1 MPIAAVP
8 NYLGQDFHEAS
19 PGLRFSLYLS
29 IWTDRKDQE
38 EEIRK
43 RSEAKS
49 HEGQRIKAL
58 IDRKGIN
65 NAIAMLTDP
74 TFCERERLKR
84 LPALFSKNDFASRK
98 AWESFCKLGGKDQD
112 AMRALLARQRAAFA
126 ARADAQAGLCLE
138 AEAIAPF
145 TTGLGNEHPLEN
157 GFAFLN
163 PYGLPY
169 LPGSG
174 VKGVIRRAAQEL
186 ADGMWGDSHGWS
198 HELRYC
204 IEVGSEKDKR
214 TIPLSMLDALFGREP
229 PSGDSDHVR
238 GALTFWDVIPQIAG
252 NSLMVEIMTPHQGH
266 YYQWKKDNHGNLIE
280 VSPHDSGQPNP
291 ICFLTVPPGS
301 RFVFHVVCDTAHLE
315 RLAPELAEAD
325 ETGAPRW
332 KVLLEAAF
340 EHAFAWLGF
349 GAKTAVGYG
358 AMRRADAKVAPSSE
372 TAGQRPKHTAPAIQS
387 AETVWPD
394 AKLTFNPGTG
404 EIKAIYAGKTTV
416 GVKGDAAQKLLAELG
431 ERADKLKKAKELKN
445 VRVRVCIEGNL
456 TALLGLA
463 N

>member
-38 EEIRK
+38 AEICK

-58 IDRKGIN
+58 IDREGIN
-65 NAIAMLTDP
+65 NAIALLTDP
-74 TFCERERLKR
+74 TFSERERLKR
-84 LPALFSKNDFASRK
+84 LHTLFSKNDFASRK
-98 AWESFCKLGGKDQD
+98 AWESFCKLGREDQD
-112 AMRALLARQRAAFA
+112 AMRALLTRQRAAFA

-138 AEAIAPF
+138 AKAIAPF

-186 ADGMWGDSHGWS
+186 AGGMWEDSRGWS
-198 HELRYC
+198 HETRYT
-204 IEVGSEKDKR
+204 IEVGSGKDKR
-214 TIPLSMLDALFGREP
+214 PIPLSMLDTLFGREP
-229 PSGDSDHVR
+229 ASGDSDQLR

-301 RFVFHVVCDTAHLE
+301 RFAFHVVCDTAHLE

-340 EHAFAWLGF
+340 EHAFQWLGF

-358 AMRRADAKVAPSSE
+358 AMATGAKHPGGSVQATAALASASQNETWLKAELKWNKGKQELTAVNNEKKLSAFSEAGTGRSLIDQLPEEARKKLASGKPVLANIEVAP
-372 TAGQRPKHTAPAIQS
+372 AGGGRWKIVA
-387 AETVWPD
+387 
-394 AKLTFNPGTG
+394 
-404 EIKAIYAGKTTV
+404 
-416 GVKGDAAQKLLAELG
+416 VKSQ
-431 ERADKLKKAKELKN
+431 
-445 VRVRVCIEGNL
+445 
-456 TALLGLA
+456 
-463 N
+463 